1 MTTQREGLLDK
12 IRALLAK
19 TVGNGCTEA
28 EALAAL
34 AKARAIMDAYAV
46 EDDELTLTQEEK
58 AILRREPADA
68 KDPHKI
74 KQYLATSVAEFCECT
89 AWRDCEKRLV
99 FCGLRPD
106 AQLAT
111 WLLDTLAAFVQAE
124 IANHLMGSV
133 AEGRHRRQ
141 VIASFAL
148 GCTSRISQ
156 RLDELCKR
164 SSAAASSNTKALVVA
179 KGAAVRAKLDELG
192 IKLRSSRSSC
202 GIVDDS
208 SYAAGKAAGDR
219 AAFGRPVSGHNA
231 TLQLR

>member
-19 TVGNGCTEA
+19 TVGSGCTES

-34 AKARAIMDAYAV
+34 SKARAMMDAYAV
-46 EDDELTLTQEEK
+46 GDDELSLTKEEK
-58 AILRREPADA
+58 AILRREPTDS
-68 KDPHKI
+68 KDPHRI
-74 KQYLATSVAEFCECT
+74 KQHLATGVAQFCECT
-89 AWRDCEKRLV
+89 VWRDCGGLLV

-124 IANHLMGSV
+124 IAGHLMGSV

-141 VIASFAL
+141 VIAGFVH
-148 GCTSRISQ
+148 GCTERINQ
-156 RLDELCKR
+156 RLDELCKQ
-164 SSAAASSNTKALVVA
+164 STSLASSNTKALVVA

-192 IKLRSSRSSC
+192 IELRTSRSSC
-202 GIVDDS
+202 SAGDPS
-208 SYAAGKAAGDR
+208 SYEAGKAAGER

-231 TLQLR
+231 TLRLK